1 MFLGYPEGVKGYKV
15 WLLEEKKCVTSRDV
29 RFNEGVFYKA
39 QNQDQPDTDTATT
52 TGVENGANTED
63 QVSSETPN
71 TDQGGAAEEDLGAVS
86 GNEEED
92 QAFDTFSDDID
103 PHAEQLGDYVLARDR
118 ERRVSKPNARYAQAD
133 LIAFALVSA
142 SLISGEEPSDLNEA
156 KRCKEWPLWKKAMQ
170 EEMDSLHKNQTW
182 DIVKRPEKKRI
193 VGSKW
198 IFKLKPGI
206 PGVESARFKAK
217 LVAKGFSQV
226 EGVDYHE
233 VFSPVVKHTS
243 IRILLSL
250 TAMFDLELEQLDVK
264 TAFLHGKLDEQIYMQ
279 QPEEFIAPGDEEKVC
294 LLKKSLY
301 GLKQS
306 PRQWYLRFDLFMF
319 NQGFIRSKFDSC
331 VYITKLKNGNY
342 MYLLIYVDD
351 MLIACKDKFQIQKLK
366 DQLSSEFDMKD
377 LGPASKIL
385 GMNIE
390 RDRDKGILRLS
401 QKSYLEKV
409 ARSFGLDKAK
419 AVSTP
424 IGAQFKLMSLTE
436 QELDNQAKYMEK
448 IPYSNCVGS
457 LMYGMI
463 STRPDIAYGVSLVS
477 RFMSKP
483 GKTHWEAAKWLVR
496 YIKGASD
503 LSLVYTSNQS
513 SHCKVQ
519 GYCDSD
525 YAGDLDKRRSLSG
538 YVFTVGENTVSW
550 KASLQHVVALSTT
563 EAEYISL
570 TEAVKEGLWL
580 KGFMSELGYDQDC
593 AEIYCDSQSAI
604 HLSKNTMYHERT
616 KHIDVRLHFIR
627 DIIAEGVIKVKK
639 ICTDVN
645 PADILTKVVPIDK
658 FRNALDLLKLRKG

>member
-1 MFLGYPEGVKGYKV
+1 
-15 WLLEEKKCVTSRDV
+15 
-29 RFNEGVFYKA
+29 
-39 QNQDQPDTDTATT
+39 
-52 TGVENGANTED
+52 
-63 QVSSETPN
+63 
-71 TDQGGAAEEDLGAVS
+71 
-86 GNEEED
+86 
-92 QAFDTFSDDID
+92 
-103 PHAEQLGDYVLARDR
+103 
-118 ERRVSKPNARYAQAD
+118 
-133 LIAFALVSA
+133 VSA

-206 PGVESARFKAK
+206 PGVESARFKAR

-580 KGFMSELGYDQDC
+580 KCFMSELGYDQDC

-627 DIIAEGVIKVKK
+627 DIIAEWVIKVKK